1 VERIQVGAGAGS
13 TGFRLETR
21 TQDGM
26 LMSWPSGVLL
36 FYVND

>member
-1 VERIQVGAGAGS
+1 VARIHVGAGAGS
-13 TGFRLETR
+13 TSFRLATR

-26 LMSWPSGVLL
+26 LMSWPSRVLL